1 MISNQIKNLLSRKF
15 STLPLLLRHPISP
28 LIPKTADVVIIGG
41 GHAGVEAAAAAYRV
55 FANKSSTPHPNST
68 PHRIVL
74 LTQRLDTIGEMA
86 CNPAIGGVGKGTL
99 VREVDALDGI
109 MGNAADASGIHFKV
123 LNRSRGPA
131 VQGPRCQCDRSRYKN
146 SVQSQLV
153 ALIDDELNPHVEFH
167 VVEASADDLI
177 IHHDE
182 NGNNF
187 INGVVITPTPST
199 TSNTNE
205 HQNTDI
211 QNTEIS
217 KPPSSPSSSSSS
229 SSSITAPRVVVTT
242 GTFLRGRVHL
252 GRVNYPAGRHL
263 ENSEQIEPPSTA
275 LANTFERLGLPLS
288 TLNTGTPPRLD
299 GSTINWKASSMEKQ
313 DSETSPE
320 LEPLSFMTDQP
331 QVLVDNPN
339 HQFLPTMQTYTNS
352 NTHQLISNHLNGLP
366 TYRTNEGKLLQS
378 ERERASRI
386 WKHCS

>member
-55 FANKSSTPHPNST
+55 FANKSSTPY
-68 PHRIVL
+68 RIVL

-229 SSSITAPRVVVTT
+229 SESITAPRVVVTT

-339 HQFLPTMQTYTNS
+339 HQLLPTMQTYTNS

-378 ERERASRI
+378 ERSVHRVMEAL
-386 WKHCS
+386 